1 MLTGPRAP
9 QVYDDAEIR
18 GMLSDV
24 RNTSM
29 RLANLRGAIVFK
41 PEITKT
47 EPVGCARIPAELG
60 DGVGPM
66 HPLEAACELA
76 LRSGC
81 ELVAGRC

>member
-60 DGVGPM
+60 DGLGPM

-81 ELVAGRC
+81 ELDAGRC